1 MLEELEGLRSPVNE
15 MKESPELSSQELD
28 YLKECVAPPRPE
40 SLALRI
46 DEIQNSVPPKAIDS
60 NPQIAELIEPVRDK
74 IPSKYLEA
82 PTDMEQV
89 DQISDVMVAT
99 KGLEF
104 DEWQKLS
111 LSERV
116 ALLNNLEKQIAE
128 IEHRPA
134 CPIYVENLGEIR
146 EVDGDLQGHMGNHQ
160 TDIFGREKIV
170 INSELVNSN
179 NMRFYNE
186 VLDTVVHEG
195 RHSYQTYNLEQ
206 RETHTSKGD
215 LTNWHINMER
225 YGYQS
230 AQLWGFKAYW
240 MQPIE
245 ADARK
250 FAEDVLIAYKK
261 KL

>member
-1 MLEELEGLRSPVNE
+1 M
-15 MKESPELSSQELD
+15 
-28 YLKECVAPPRPE
+28 
-40 SLALRI
+40 
-46 DEIQNSVPPKAIDS
+46 
-60 NPQIAELIEPVRDK
+60 
-74 IPSKYLEA
+74 
-82 PTDMEQV
+82 
-89 DQISDVMVAT
+89 
-99 KGLEF
+99 
-104 DEWQKLS
+104 
-111 LSERV
+111 

-245 ADARK
+245 AARK